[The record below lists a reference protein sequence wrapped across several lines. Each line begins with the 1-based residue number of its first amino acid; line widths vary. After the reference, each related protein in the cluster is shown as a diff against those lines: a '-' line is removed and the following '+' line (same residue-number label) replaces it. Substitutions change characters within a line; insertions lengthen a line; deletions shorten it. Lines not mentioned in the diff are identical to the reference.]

1 MVKSFSLRSPH
12 HDTPTVNIANLTEMT
27 APTFAHAAH
36 RLACG
41 AFLQLLYGWPLL
53 SISRLYTLAADN
65 LPMWSA
71 PYRRCLMGEISM
83 SVMDGISLLMGV
95 GLFIYLLVA
104 LLRADQ
110 SQE

>member
-1 MVKSFSLRSPH
+1 VKALRRQGCS
-12 HDTPTVNIANLTEMT
+12 
-27 APTFAHAAH
+27 
-36 RLACG
+36 
-41 AFLQLLYGWPLL
+41 AFLQLLYAPASL
-53 SISRLYTLAADN
+53 SISRLYTLPVDN
-65 LPMWSA
+65 HPTRPS
-71 PYRRCLMGEISM
+71 PYRWCLMGEISM

>member
-1 MVKSFSLRSPH
+1 MARTVWPVPLFYSFFTARHGSRSRAFTPSL
-12 HDTPTVNIANLTEMT
+12 PTL
-27 APTFAHAAH
+27 PP
-36 RLACG
+36 CG
-41 AFLQLLYGWPLL
+41 LRHIGV
-53 SISRLYTLAADN
+53 
-65 LPMWSA
+65 
-71 PYRRCLMGEISM
+71 CLMGEISM